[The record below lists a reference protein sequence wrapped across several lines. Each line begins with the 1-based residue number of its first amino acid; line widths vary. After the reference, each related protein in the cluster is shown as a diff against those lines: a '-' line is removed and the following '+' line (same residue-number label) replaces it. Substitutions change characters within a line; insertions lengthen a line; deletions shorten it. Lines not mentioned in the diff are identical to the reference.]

1 MRRAPTRRN
10 VISTLASLPAGVA
23 HARNVEYRLS
33 RFGGVA
39 DGSIDGRGTDNGPAL
54 RALLKAAATSGGGRL
69 IIEPGIYCFDGT
81 LACVSPAIADLVIE
95 GWGAALIGRKSV
107 AEPGDHFF
115 HIRHPADDGGAL
127 TIAGLELAMA
137 RPSVRTSNVD
147 MLLVEGFRSTLLD
160 GLKIPCADNMGV
172 SFDRRSSR
180 FWVPEE
186 IIGRNLDIGGRK
198 FEKPHSH
205 GSIGDSGI
213 WIPRGAKWIDIN
225 ARIQS
230 TGDDACYLGPIPERH
245 GEPVV
250 RAAFRLNLATYK
262 TVGAFH
268 VEMPNGVL
276 TGTAD
281 TTLTAA
287 VACNPALDGAPS
299 ARIDNIR
306 VNVDIRNAGM
316 LAPKDIG
323 AFNIPQVNNCGV
335 WLYGAGRNI
344 DLTGTQMKN
353 INGPAILLQ
362 AKSGQIL
369 EAIAG
374 RLTVDRILVNAS
386 GRPKGGDGAVIKRSA
401 TGAGVVRQ
409 VNLSLT
415 VRNSDCPIVS
425 WLQTG
430 PNDDSDITV
439 QANLAN
445 SQLDRQT
452 YAGKELANF
461 YAAGPGAPKRVRLN
475 FGGVPGMQRLQ
486 LGGKAHRD
494 NFVVR

>member
-1 MRRAPTRRN
+1 MRHAPTRRDA
-10 VISTLASLPAGVA
+10 ISVLAFLPARLT
-23 HARNVEYRLS
+23 HASKSELRLS

-39 DGSIDGRGTDNGPAL
+39 DGTIDGRGTDNGPAL
-54 RALLKAAATSGGGRL
+54 RALLKAAAAGQGGRL

-81 LACVSPAIADLVIE
+81 LACLSSTLGDIVLE
-95 GWGAALIGRKSV
+95 GWGAALIGRKSAAV
-107 AEPGDHFF
+107 PGDHFF
-115 HIRHPADDGGAL
+115 HIRHSTESGGAL

-137 RPSVRTSNVD
+137 RPSVRTGNVD
-147 MLLVEGFRSTLLD
+147 MLLIEGFRATLLD
-160 GLKIPCADNMGV
+160 GLKIPCADNMGI
-172 SFDRRSSR
+172 SFDRSSSR

-186 IIGRNLDIGGRK
+186 IVGRNLDIGGRK

-213 WIPRGAKWIDIN
+213 WIPRGAKWIDID
-225 ARIQS
+225 ARIRS
-230 TGDDACYLGPIPERH
+230 TGDDACYLGPIPEIK

-250 RAAFRLNLATYK
+250 KAAFRLNLSTYK

-287 VACNPALDGAPS
+287 VACNPAVDGGPS
-299 ARIDNIR
+299 ARVDNIR
-306 VNVDIRNAGM
+306 INVDIRNAGM
-316 LAPKDIG
+316 LAPNDIG
-323 AFNIPQVNNCGV
+323 VARIPQVNNCGV

-344 DLTGTQMKN
+344 NLTGTKMTN
-353 INGPAILLQ
+353 INGPAIILQ
-362 AKSGQIL
+362 AKAGQVL
-369 EAIAG
+369 EAITGELA
-374 RLTVDRILVNAS
+374 VDRISVS
-386 GRPKGGDGAVIKRSA
+386 PIGRPNGGDGAVIKRSA

-409 VNLSLT
+409 VNLVLN
-415 VRNSDCPIVS
+415 VRDSSCPIVS

-439 QANLAN
+439 QANLTD
-445 SQLDRQT
+445 SRLDRQA
-452 YAGKELANF
+452 YAGKELAYF
-461 YAAGPGAPKRVRLN
+461 YAAGPGTPKRVRLN
-475 FGGVPGMQRLQ
+475 FGGAPNSQRLQ

-494 NFVVR
+494 NFSVR